1 MKMKKLL
8 CMILAIGMFC
18 AAAACGGDSGNPSG
32 NSESSSVVDGGNS
45 ESISE
50 EDLPLGAE
58 GNPHWCYYN
67 LDDTGEI
74 IGTSMYVPTIKANSA
89 EYYQIS
95 KSGDKVVCIEQADV
109 TVIYKGTS
117 YSAKDGAIE
126 IQCQPAVAG
135 DLNDW
140 AIFQIINATSSDIE
154 LIMNFKG
161 SGTVEGDETTSDE
174 TASDETASDET
185 ASDTTSS
192 EVSA

>member
-1 MKMKKLL
+1 MKKIL
-8 CMILAIGMFC
+8 CMILAIGMLC
-18 AAAACGGDSGNPSG
+18 CGVACGGG
-32 NSESSSVVDGGNS
+32 GGNNS
-45 ESISE
+45 N

-58 GNPHWCYYN
+58 GNPHWCYYQ
-67 LDDTGEI
+67 LDEDTGEI

-126 IQCQPAVAG
+126 IQCQPTVAG

-140 AIFQIINATSSDIE
+140 AIFQIINDTSSDIE

-161 SGTVEGDETTSDE
+161 SGTIEDDATGSDETSDETTSNE
-174 TASDETASDET
+174 
-185 ASDTTSS
+185 TTSGETS
-192 EVSA
+192 NVISA

>member
-8 CMILAIGMFC
+8 CMILAIGMLC
-18 AAAACGGDSGNPSG
+18 TVVACGGGAG
-32 NSESSSVVDGGNS
+32 NSSSGSSS

-50 EDLPLGAE
+50 EDLPLGTE
-58 GNPHWCYYN
+58 GNPHWCYYQ
-67 LDDTGEI
+67 LDEETGEI

-89 EYYQIS
+89 EYYQIA

-126 IQCQPAVAG
+126 IQCQSAVAG

-140 AIFQIINATSSDIE
+140 AVFQIINATSSDIE
-154 LIMNFKG
+154 LVMNFKG
-161 SGTVEGDETTSDE
+161 SGAVEGDGTTSDETTSDE
-174 TASDETASDET
+174 TT
-185 ASDTTSS
+185 SDTVSG